1 MSNDLEELKIEI
13 IELRQENTDLRN
25 RETDLDA
32 SLIKTKEDAIRAS
45 EAKSRFLANMSHEI
59 RNPLAIITGFTQIL
73 LLKAKRND
81 LPDSTIRQLENIETA
96 SENLIDLINNI
107 LDISKIEAGMM
118 NVVDEDVDL
127 KHLINNICELHR
139 EKASVKQITLD
150 CIFSPQRPP
159 RIISDRSKLTQI
171 LINLVG
177 NALKFTS
184 EGNSV
189 TIKVSLKADTFII
202 EVIDQGIGIE
212 ESDWETIFETFKQVD
227 SSNKRKFGGT
237 GLGLTISKSLVSLL
251 GGEIWVES
259 VVGKGTTFFV
269 KLPLKLASGT
279 PVKDFSDRDF
289 VLTSEDK
296 LVLCIEDDN
305 LIRDLMKSFF
315 QEIGIRYDIA
325 ENGKVGVE
333 KAMEINPDLI
343 FMDMHM
349 PIMNGLEATA
359 KLRSEPRFKDLPI
372 IVISGDAFKEQQDKA
387 LAGGVTDYLTKPVNL
402 ETLVNTLN
410 THLSSSKAIKAT
422 NDLP

>member
-1 MSNDLEELKIEI
+1 MSSDLEELKIEI
-13 IELRQENTDLRN
+13 IELRQENADLRN

-81 LPDSTIRQLENIETA
+81 LPDSSIRQLENIETA

-127 KHLINNICELHR
+127 KHLINNICDLHR
-139 EKASVKQITLD
+139 EKASVKKITLD
-150 CIFSPQRPP
+150 CIFSPQLPT

-189 TIKVSLKADTFII
+189 TIKVSLKANTFII

-212 ESDWETIFETFKQVD
+212 ESDWEAIFETFKQVD

-237 GLGLTISKSLVSLL
+237 GLGLTISKSLVALL

-279 PVKDFSDRDF
+279 PVEDSSYSDF

-325 ENGKVGVE
+325 ENGKLGVE
-333 KAMEINPDLI
+333 KALEINPDLI

-387 LAGGVTDYLTKPVNL
+387 LSEGVTDYLTKPVNL

-410 THLSSSKAIKAT
+410 THLSSSKALK
-422 NDLP
+422 DDSP